1 MVNFTSILI
10 WATKS
15 LTKQIMDFILQKNQK
30 FIFAHGKILVDKK
43 TLAKKKQG
51 LFSAVNFKL
60 LDCQSHRRKQS
71 IVLGLE
77 LKKFYIERKEG
88 IGIHFLVFLRLK
100 VNGFQSTHISAVC

>member
-43 TLAKKKQG
+43 NIGKKKQG
-51 LFSAVNFKL
+51 FIFGGGFKL
-60 LDCQSHRRKQS
+60 LDC
-71 IVLGLE
+71 
-77 LKKFYIERKEG
+77 
-88 IGIHFLVFLRLK
+88 
-100 VNGFQSTHISAVC
+100 

>member
-30 FIFAHGKILVDKK
+30 FIFAHGKILVG
-43 TLAKKKQG
+43 KKKHWQKNRV
-51 LFSAVNFKL
+51 LFAAVNSNFL
-60 LDCQSHRRKQS
+60 IVSPRRKQS

-77 LKKFYIERKEG
+77 LKVRYFSFID
-88 IGIHFLVFLRLK
+88 V
-100 VNGFQSTHISAVC
+100 A

>member
-43 TLAKKKQG
+43 NIGKKKQG
-51 LFSAVNFKL
+51 FF
-60 LDCQSHRRKQS
+60 RR
-71 IVLGLE
+71 
-77 LKKFYIERKEG
+77 
-88 IGIHFLVFLRLK
+88 
-100 VNGFQSTHISAVC
+100 

>member
-43 TLAKKKQG
+43 NIGKKKQG
-51 LFSAVNFKL
+51 FF
-60 LDCQSHRRKQS
+60 RRRIQTS
-71 IVLGLE
+71 
-77 LKKFYIERKEG
+77 
-88 IGIHFLVFLRLK
+88 
-100 VNGFQSTHISAVC
+100 

>member
-1 MVNFTSILI
+1 MVNFMSILI

-43 TLAKKKQG
+43 TLAKKTG
-51 LFSAVNFKL
+51 FIFGGEFKL

-71 IVLGLE
+71 IVL
-77 LKKFYIERKEG
+77 
-88 IGIHFLVFLRLK
+88 
-100 VNGFQSTHISAVC
+100 

>member
-51 LFSAVNFKL
+51 LFSAVNSNFL
-60 LDCQSHRRKQS
+60 
-71 IVLGLE
+71 IVSP
-77 LKKFYIERKEG
+77 
-88 IGIHFLVFLRLK
+88 IGGS
-100 VNGFQSTHISAVC
+100 NP

>member
-43 TLAKKKQG
+43 NIGKKKQG
-51 LFSAVNFKL
+51 FIFGGEFKL
-60 LDCQSHRRKQS
+60 LDCHSHRRNQS
-71 IVLGLE
+71 IVL
-77 LKKFYIERKEG
+77 
-88 IGIHFLVFLRLK
+88 
-100 VNGFQSTHISAVC
+100 